1 MNKKSDLCVW
11 VCTLVLFTACKT
23 DKMIYLQ
30 DMPVDQPL
38 PIAYKQE
45 TRIKPA
51 DRLDIHVSCLKQ
63 ELAVPFN
70 ALSYRVSD
78 TGQTTIDDAAGT
90 NGYLVD
96 DQGYIEFPVLGR
108 LHVAGLTMPQ
118 ASAYI
123 KGLLVEGHHLPD
135 AIVETTIS
143 NFTIYGLGALS
154 PGKLVVKDAHINI
167 LQAIA
172 QMGDLQARA
181 DIKRVRVLR
190 EDDGQRMEFD
200 IDLRSKDLY
209 ESPAFFLQQNDMV
222 YAEPKRRNNENINKG
237 ATLISALAVLAS
249 LAYSI
254 TYIFR

>member
-1 MNKKSDLCVW
+1 M
-11 VCTLVLFTACKT
+11 
-23 DKMIYLQ
+23 
-30 DMPVDQPL
+30 
-38 PIAYKQE
+38 
-45 TRIKPA
+45 
-51 DRLDIHVSCLKQ
+51 
-63 ELAVPFN
+63 
-70 ALSYRVSD
+70 
-78 TGQTTIDDAAGT
+78 
-90 NGYLVD
+90 
-96 DQGYIEFPVLGR
+96 
-108 LHVAGLTMPQ
+108 
-118 ASAYI
+118 
-123 KGLLVEGHHLPD
+123 
-135 AIVETTIS
+135 
-143 NFTIYGLGALS
+143 
-154 PGKLVVKDAHINI
+154 VKDAHINI
-167 LQAIA
+167 VQAIA